1 MKVEFFK
8 HNIGPEEIQKVT
20 EVLNSV
26 FLTTGSVVT
35 EFEAK
40 FSDYL
45 GCAHT
50 VGVTSGTAALHLSLL
65 ACGIGPGDEVI
76 TTPMSFVATAN
87 AILHAGA
94 DPIFVDVEPDTGNID
109 SGLIEEAITG
119 KTKAILPVHLYGQMV
134 DMKQVK
140 AIAGRH
146 GLAIIEDAAH
156 CIEGERDGFRP
167 AQLSQAACFSFYAT
181 KNITS
186 GEGGA
191 VSTNDRS
198 ISEHLRRLRLHG
210 IDKTA
215 AERYTRKYQHYD
227 MTLLGWKY
235 NMDNIQAGLLLHQL
249 DRIGQRH
256 KQRENLCRTYE
267 DAFARI
273 EGIDFPKVL
282 PQSRCARHMF
292 TVWVDP
298 DRRDEIM
305 WKLQDQGI
313 GVAINFRPIHLMEY
327 YRKRYGFKPGM
338 FPNAEKIG
346 ARTITLPLY
355 PRLSHQEIE
364 FVIEGVKKAVVANK
378 TI

>member
-8 HNIGPEEIQKVT
+8 HNIGPEEIREVT

-26 FLTTGSVVT
+26 FLTTGSVVG
-35 EFEAK
+35 EFETK
-40 FSDYL
+40 FSNYL
-45 GCAHT
+45 GSGHT

-65 ACGIGPGDEVI
+65 ACGVGPGDEVI
-76 TTPMSFVATAN
+76 TTPMSFIATAN
-87 AILHAGA
+87 SILHAGA
-94 DPIFVDVEPDTGNID
+94 EPVFVDVEPDTGNID
-109 SGLIEEAITG
+109 ASLIERAITD
-119 KTKAILPVHLYGQMV
+119 KTKAIMPVHLYGQMV
-134 DMKQVK
+134 DMKGIRD
-140 AIAGRH
+140 IADRQ

-156 CIEGERDGFRP
+156 CIEGERDGIRP

-191 VSTNDRS
+191 VSTNDES
-198 ISEHLRRLRLHG
+198 LSEKLRRLRLHG

-215 AERYTRKYQHYD
+215 SERYTKKYQHYD

-235 NMDNIQAGLLLHQL
+235 NMDNIQAGLLLNQL
-249 DRIGQRH
+249 DLIVNRLE
-256 KQRENLCRTYE
+256 QREALCRMYE
-267 DAFARI
+267 EAFFGV
-273 EGIDFPKVL
+273 EGVDFPKVL
-282 PQSRCARHMF
+282 PQSRSARHMF
-292 TVWVDP
+292 TIWVDP

-305 WKLQDQGI
+305 WSIQEQGI

-327 YRKRYGFKPGM
+327 YRERYDFKPGM

-355 PRLSHQEIE
+355 PRLSQPEIE
-364 FVIEGVKKAVVANK
+364 FVMEGVKRAIAPGHA
-378 TI
+378 